1 MLSSFLAEVLAV
13 TFGNLTLTA
22 TMFKCAEEA
31 SEELSPE
38 AKEKL
43 ALIHTGIALAIQA
56 MEFDE
61 LQQLIKQSTTS
72 YDYEEFLAGSEGH

>member
-1 MLSSFLAEVLAV
+1 MLTSFLAEVLAV
-13 TFGNLTLTA
+13 SFGNLTLTA

-38 AKEKL
+38 AKQRL
-43 ALIHTGIALAIQA
+43 ALVHTGLAMAIQA

-61 LQQLIKQSTTS
+61 LQQLIKQSEAS
-72 YDYEEFLAGSEGH
+72 CDFEEFLAG